1 MKKKRS
7 ILKKNTKRKMNKRNK
22 RTKRR
27 RTYSLRR
34 GERNRSNK
42 KLYGGMEGT
51 GATGSDVATGSAEG
65 AVTDL
70 LTEFSEMIN
79 AIPFLKV
86 ILPTITLDDIR
97 ENYSRISDKID
108 KADIISENAHILD
121 KSIASDELFSFWHG
135 YGCVLSDETI
145 YKLFKALY
153 FHSIFEGYMEK
164 TKGTGF
170 DLDIASCKTE
180 SRDRI
185 YESILAEF
193 PGIRELGILY
203 LKLKHFFQDLKMNR
217 DAHSLAAVF
226 NLTADFL
233 KILVNLAITSVYY
246 QGRVTNKGNILGPTG
261 VKNLPV
267 LHRTIGEKI
276 IPALKTYIESAP
288 FDQVKRRDFDS
299 FNGILIHTRDR
310 EPTWETEG
318 KYSITLDSLKK
329 AVSKEDPISG
339 LVSTGEAYGPYG
351 YPALEP
357 AAAAAVAPAPVAP
370 VAPARAPAAAARA
383 LEPAPAAVAEVVR
396 RVDHPKEDILVEMG
410 FNRDKA
416 RSALNKNDGD
426 MDRAIN
432 SLFSAAEPVAFDFMA
447 PVGPREPE
455 PAAAALEPE
464 PAVQQGL
471 TEDQKAAYDNLLQF
485 GYTPDATLKALESVN
500 WDLDRASDVILQ

>member
-153 FHSIFEGYMEK
+153 FH
-164 TKGTGF
+164 
-170 DLDIASCKTE
+170 
-180 SRDRI
+180 
-185 YESILAEF
+185 
-193 PGIRELGILY
+193 
-203 LKLKHFFQDLKMNR
+203 
-217 DAHSLAAVF
+217 
-226 NLTADFL
+226 
-233 KILVNLAITSVYY
+233 
-246 QGRVTNKGNILGPTG
+246 
-261 VKNLPV
+261 
-267 LHRTIGEKI
+267 
-276 IPALKTYIESAP
+276 
-288 FDQVKRRDFDS
+288 
-299 FNGILIHTRDR
+299 
-310 EPTWETEG
+310 
-318 KYSITLDSLKK
+318 
-329 AVSKEDPISG
+329 
-339 LVSTGEAYGPYG
+339 
-351 YPALEP
+351 
-357 AAAAAVAPAPVAP
+357 
-370 VAPARAPAAAARA
+370 
-383 LEPAPAAVAEVVR
+383 
-396 RVDHPKEDILVEMG
+396 
-410 FNRDKA
+410 
-416 RSALNKNDGD
+416 
-426 MDRAIN
+426 
-432 SLFSAAEPVAFDFMA
+432 
-447 PVGPREPE
+447 
-455 PAAAALEPE
+455 
-464 PAVQQGL
+464 
-471 TEDQKAAYDNLLQF
+471 
-485 GYTPDATLKALESVN
+485 
-500 WDLDRASDVILQ
+500 